1 MKTGEQTL
9 FQCIL
14 SAIIMGGLL
23 VAIWYQICT
32 IDETLKTL
40 ENAIYNLFLVLI
52 SISFLFYPIITF
64 LHRRE
69 INLKKNKG
77 TVLLWLVGGVLILS
91 ILMLIITWIK

>member
-1 MKTGEQTL
+1 
-9 FQCIL
+9 
-14 SAIIMGGLL
+14 MGGLL

-64 LHRRE
+64 LHRKE

>member
-1 MKTGEQTL
+1 MY
-9 FQCIL
+9 FRCYYH
-14 SAIIMGGLL
+14 GGLL

-40 ENAIYNLFLVLI
+40 ENAIYNLFLVFI

-64 LHRRE
+64 FHRKE

-77 TVLLWLVGGVLILS
+77 TVLLWLVGDVLILS

>member
-52 SISFLFYPIITF
+52 SISFLF
-64 LHRRE
+64 
-69 INLKKNKG
+69 
-77 TVLLWLVGGVLILS
+77 
-91 ILMLIITWIK
+91 